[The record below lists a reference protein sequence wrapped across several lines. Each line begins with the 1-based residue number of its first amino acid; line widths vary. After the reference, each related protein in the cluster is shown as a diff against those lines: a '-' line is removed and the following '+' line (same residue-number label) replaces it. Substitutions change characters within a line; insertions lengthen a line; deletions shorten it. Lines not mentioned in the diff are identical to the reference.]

1 MIELATYVIA
11 ILVAALCLVIHFEAM
26 KLFYRSPVVERLR
39 HGVVLLL
46 LGLLV
51 AHGVEIWLFALAYSV
66 LADTAFGHIEHAVTF
81 FDYVYFSASSY
92 TTLGIG
98 DLFPAGT
105 LRALAAS
112 EAVVGLV
119 LIAWSA
125 ALAFLQMQRLWDRS
139 P

>member
-11 ILVAALCLVIHFEAM
+11 MLVAALCLVIHFEAM
-26 KLFYRSPVVERLR
+26 KLLYRSPVVERLR

-51 AHGVEIWLFALAYSV
+51 AHAVEIWLFAVAYSA
-66 LADTAFGHIEHAVTF
+66 LSDTAFGHVEHAVTF

-98 DLFPAGT
+98 DLFPEGT

>member
-11 ILVAALCLVIHFEAM
+11 MLVAALCLVIHFEAM
-26 KLFYRSPVVERLR
+26 KLLYRSPVVERLR

-66 LADTAFGHIEHAVTF
+66 LSGTAFGHVEHAVTV
-81 FDYVYFSASSY
+81 FDYVYFSASAY

-98 DLFPAGT
+98 DLFPEGT

-125 ALAFLQMQRLWDRS
+125 SLAFLQMHRLWDRS